1 MTEFAILMAVFG
13 LVLSL
18 MLKLMFVEKGG
29 HLEIRDPKQYP
40 VSVLGVGEVPNPIY
54 GFKAQYDR
62 IENFLALPVP

>member
-1 MTEFAILMAVFG
+1 
-13 LVLSL
+13 

-40 VSVLGVGEVPNPIY
+40 VSVLGVGEVPNPMY